1 MLLFSGNGGERRY
14 YLAVIGLK
22 TLWFNDDNWRS
33 NFTKGK
39 KRKIQWWR
47 RRWIE
52 GECFACEEN
61 LMERNEKEK
70 KKECCRKEEEE
81 REGKLEKKIRER
93 DI

>member
-1 MLLFSGNGGERRY
+1 MKLLDNLNEASER
-14 YLAVIGLK
+14 LK
-22 TLWFNDDNWRS
+22 VCLVSSRTNILFHNKVP
-33 NFTKGK
+33 KGK